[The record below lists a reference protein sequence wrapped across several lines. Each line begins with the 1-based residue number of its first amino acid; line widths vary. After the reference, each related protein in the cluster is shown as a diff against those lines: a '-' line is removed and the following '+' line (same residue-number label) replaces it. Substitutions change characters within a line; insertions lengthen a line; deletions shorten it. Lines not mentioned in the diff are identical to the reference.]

1 MRFNSG
7 RIAMFLPEKIKTF
20 GLLFTIML
28 GLGVVAVPACAQT
41 DTGGQSAA
49 ELRQQLIAMQ
59 AQMSKILERLDQLE
73 NAKAPAMAPTVAPS
87 YELIAPETK
96 PSPQLSPAT
105 STYSTFSENSSA
117 APRLNNDPID
127 PKYNGFFRLPG
138 TPTFLKIGGYFKSDF
153 NYDLKPAGNPDQFV
167 PSSIPI
173 PQTPNVNSETI
184 SIRPT
189 RLTLDFLAPSVLG
202 GVRFYLEGDLFGT
215 NATTPRL
222 RHAYAQAKNFLIG
235 QTFTNFMDPDGF
247 PDNLDFEG
255 PVGLVNLRN
264 PQFRYGFAVGSSG
277 AIYLAIEKPTSDVAF
292 STPDFTLQPNSPA
305 PDFTV
310 RYRDEFKR
318 GHFQAAAILRS
329 VAAYIPSGA
338 RDSVVG
344 YGLNVSLGVKTFGRD
359 NIILAG
365 TIGRGISRYIND
377 TSGLGIDAEV
387 TDGHLKAT
395 PAFSM
400 VSAYQHYWTKSLH
413 SSAVYSYADVNN
425 TDRAPGT
432 TYGHSSYSAGNLIW
446 NPFGTL
452 SLGGEFLYGT
462 LNREDGSKGNA
473 SRFQVSAKYS
483 FVKLDSAK

>member
-7 RIAMFLPEKIKTF
+7 QVDMFLPERIRTF
-20 GLLFTIML
+20 GFIFIIVLNPAVFS
-28 GLGVVAVPACAQT
+28 VPAWAQT
-41 DTGGQSAA
+41 GTAGQSAA

-59 AQMSKILERLDQLE
+59 AQMNKILERLDQLE
-73 NAKAPAMAPTVAPS
+73 SAKAPPVTPPVSATA
-87 YELIAPETK
+87 ELLVPETK
-96 PSPQLSPAT
+96 PSPRLSPAT
-105 STYSTFSENSSA
+105 STYSTFGEDSIA
-117 APRLNNDPID
+117 APRFDNVPFDPR
-127 PKYNGFFRLPG
+127 YNGFFRLPG
-138 TPTFLKIGGYFKSDF
+138 TPTFLKIGGYFKTDF
-153 NYDLKPAGNPDQFV
+153 NYDLKPAGNRDQFV

-173 PQTPNVNSETI
+173 PQSPNVNSETI

-202 GVRFYLEGDLFGT
+202 GLRFYLEGDMFGT

-264 PQFRYGFAVGSSG
+264 PQFRYGFAVGSSA

-292 STPDFTLQPNSPA
+292 STPEFTLQPNSPA

-310 RYRDEFKR
+310 RFRDEFKW

-329 VAAYIPSGA
+329 VAAYVPAGG
-338 RDSVVG
+338 RDSVEG
-344 YGLNVSLGVKTFGRD
+344 YGVNVSLGAKTFGKD

-365 TIGRGISRYIND
+365 TVGRGISRYIND

-387 TDGHLKAT
+387 TDNHLKAT
-395 PAFSM
+395 PAFSF
-400 VSAYQHYWTKSLH
+400 VSAYQHYWTKSLR
-413 SSAVYSYADVNN
+413 SSAVFSYADVDN
-425 TDRAPGT
+425 TEHSPGT
-432 TYGHSSYSAGNLIW
+432 TYGHSSSTAGNLIW

-452 SLGGEFLYGT
+452 NVGGEFLYGT
-462 LNREDGSKGNA
+462 LNRQDGSKGNA
-473 SRFQVSAKYS
+473 PRFQVSAKYS